1 MKKRLLTTLLI
12 LTLMLTSLG
21 GAALAEDKVL
31 IVGQAEDTTTLDPQ
45 MQGDMPAMSILINI
59 YDTLITRDEGGNL
72 IPCLATEWEALDET
86 TWQFKLREGVTF
98 HNGEPFN
105 AESVKATL
113 ERLIDPA
120 TGSPIE
126 EQENLTGIEVV
137 DEYTINLTFS
147 GSDPLVPAKLVMFGG
162 VMLPAEY
169 TKTHDAEY
177 LAQNPVGTGPY
188 KFVSWTKD
196 YEVVLEKNEDYW
208 LGAPAYDKLIFRAIP
223 DEAAMLT
230 AIQVG
235 EVDVVSSLTSDMVV
249 GLSGN
254 EDVKVVNSPWIRTSY
269 IALDC
274 TESPLNIKEVR
285 QAMNWAVDKETIIE
299 TLFGGAAHQVSTIMP
314 HQNFGYD
321 EEVPM
326 YGYDPEKAKSLLEA
340 AGYADGFTVRLEC
353 GNSDAMYAQAI
364 GAYLEQVGIHCEI
377 NPVDPNT
384 LVSDTSGGTADAL
397 VYQSN
402 TGWTMD
408 AWNNFYSY
416 LRSNRKYNQ
425 GYDYEGL
432 DALIDIEEKDLDMQR
447 RLEAISEI
455 QNILSEECYFI
466 YLWQRDCI
474 YAIRSDVEYTP
485 NTLNLLKM
493 YNARPAE

>member
-169 TKTHDAEY
+169 TNAHDAEY

-208 LGAPAYDKLIFRAIP
+208 LGAPAYDKLIESKFADIRNSVGRPAGSIT
-223 DEAAMLT
+223 AAQFL
-230 AIQVG
+230 QRF
-235 EVDVVSSLTSDMVV
+235 
-249 GLSGN
+249 
-254 EDVKVVNSPWIRTSY
+254 VNDTPWAHLD
-269 IALDC
+269 IA
-274 TESPLNIKEVR
+274 
-285 QAMNWAVDKETIIE
+285 
-299 TLFGGAAHQVSTIMP
+299 
-314 HQNFGYD
+314 
-321 EEVPM
+321 
-326 YGYDPEKAKSLLEA
+326 
-340 AGYADGFTVRLEC
+340 
-353 GNSDAMYAQAI
+353 
-364 GAYLEQVGIHCEI
+364 
-377 NPVDPNT
+377 
-384 LVSDTSGGTADAL
+384 GTAFGA
-397 VYQSN
+397 
-402 TGWTMD
+402 G
-408 AWNNFYSY
+408 
-416 LRSNRKYNQ
+416 K
-425 GYDYEGL
+425 
-432 DALIDIEEKDLDMQR
+432 
-447 RLEAISEI
+447 
-455 QNILSEECYFI
+455 
-466 YLWQRDCI
+466 
-474 YAIRSDVEYTP
+474 SDV
-485 NTLNLLKM
+485 NTSWAPGFGVALLDRLVRDH
-493 YNARPAE
+493 YQG